1 MRYDERDTIFSRLM
15 LKPDSK
21 EFNEYYL
28 KNPEKKEKDSKIKVV
43 SKKRSDLKIKKAED
57 EGYELTQE
65 DRKPKFVNFLNIN
78 PTDHEYAEFKLIE
91 DLKKTARQINE
102 EANEKE
108 VSSVRRNL
116 DPKTAT
122 LLVKEFVRLCGLEEV
137 GIVKLTEDDFYSH
150 RGFNK
155 ENSKYGDKV
164 DIGYKY
170 AIVFSAPMSREYVNR
185 APAKEIVMTS
195 MYSYTKSAEVSAR
208 LSSYIKDLGFNTMTD
223 NYHGYHT
230 PISFLGERA
239 GLGQMGRCNA
249 VVSPKY
255 GNKTKFA
262 AVFTDL
268 PLITD
273 EPVDFGLKEF
283 CELCSSCAN
292 NCPKKAIAQEAKYND
307 KGVKYWEHNTESCTQ
322 MWAATGHSCG
332 ICMSA
337 CPFTQGVDKE
347 LVSQMKDNQEVMNE
361 ILEKHVEKFG
371 KRNYNK
377 EPLEFMPKKR

>member
-28 KNPEKKEKDSKIKVV
+28 KNPEKKESDTKIKVI
-43 SKKRSDLKIKKAED
+43 SKKRSDSIIKKVKD
-57 EGYELTQE
+57 EGYKLTVE
-65 DRKPKFVNFLNIN
+65 DLNPKLVNFLNIN

-91 DLKKTARQINE
+91 DLKKTARSINE
-102 EANEKE
+102 EANNKE
-108 VSSVRRNL
+108 VNSIIRKIN
-116 DPKTAT
+116 PKVAT
-122 LLVKEFVRLCGLEEV
+122 LLVKEFVKLCGLEEV
-137 GIVKLTEDDFYSH
+137 GIVELTKEDFYSY

-155 ENSKYGDKV
+155 NNSKFGDKV
-164 DIGYKY
+164 DISYKY
-170 AIVFSAPMSREYVNR
+170 AIVFSAPMSTEYVNR
-185 APAKEIVMTS
+185 APSKEVVMTS
-195 MYSYTKSAEVSAR
+195 MYSYSKSAEVSAR
-208 LSSYIKDLGFNTMTD
+208 LSSYIKDLGFDTMTD

-268 PLITD
+268 PLLID

-283 CELCSSCAN
+283 CELCRNCAN
-292 NCPKKAIAQEAKYND
+292 NCPKKAIAQESKYNH
-307 KGVKYWEHNTESCTQ
+307 KGVKYWEHNTQSCME
-322 MWAATGHSCG
+322 MWATTGHSCG

-347 LVSQMKDNQEVMNE
+347 LIPQIKGNQEIMNK
-361 ILEKHVEKFG
+361 ILEKHIEKFG

-377 EPLEFMPKKR
+377 EPLKFMPNKR